1 MQGGG
6 QWLRPL
12 PTASEEGGGAD
23 KLPQPPSEAV
33 TSTCYVPGGELGIA
47 LASPTLCKGGGQSGA
62 GASLCLCA

>member
-12 PTASEEGGGAD
+12 PKASEEGGAD

>member
-1 MQGGG
+1 MAPPSAYGLGG
-6 QWLRPL
+6 
-12 PTASEEGGGAD
+12 GGGAD